1 MLSIKEVRQNDDHF
15 GHDIHPARM
24 ICNPL
29 GWEKAGCWLPSF
41 KGKDHMSKI
50 PKFGA
55 LVTQQEYARKRE
67 QEP

>member
-1 MLSIKEVRQNDDHF
+1 MLSIKEVRQHSDQC

-24 ICNPL
+24 IVTHV
-29 GWEKAGCWLPSF
+29 GWEKAGGCMPSF
-41 KGKDHMSKI
+41 KGTDHLSKI

-67 QEP
+67 PEP